1 MKSSLSV
8 CSFFILPNDSLET
21 TWDFSSY
28 QKRTLTDNEEDK
40 EEKIKMDEKEVEKK
54 SRKRTRK
61 GIPWRET
68 MRITESMK

>member
-8 CSFFILPNDSLET
+8 CSFFNLPNDSLET

>member
-40 EEKIKMDEKEVEKK
+40 EEKIKMDEKEEEKEVEKEQEK
-54 SRKRTRK
+54 AYHGVRR
-61 GIPWRET
+61 
-68 MRITESMK
+68 